1 MNEAELVENAA
12 LLTRV
17 FGEWPSFHDAEV
29 LTMHL
34 DRAGADGPV
43 LEACVHV
50 FRMTREV
57 DARGRY
63 GLTHHTK
70 VTLRFVN
77 IVLLQLHGFSHQNS
91 LSGLDI
97 EEAGLAESH
106 GRRLSVYFG
115 SNSGVEAD
123 LLCDRIVIQAVEP
136 FDPAA

>member
-63 GLTHHTK
+63 ALTHHTK
-70 VTLRFVN
+70 VTLRFIN
-77 IVLLQLHGFSHQNS
+77 ILLRQLHGFNDQNS

-97 EEAGLAESH
+97 EEVGPAESH
-106 GRRLSVYFG
+106 GRRFSVYFG

-123 LLCDRIVIQAVEP
+123 LLCDRIVIQAAEP